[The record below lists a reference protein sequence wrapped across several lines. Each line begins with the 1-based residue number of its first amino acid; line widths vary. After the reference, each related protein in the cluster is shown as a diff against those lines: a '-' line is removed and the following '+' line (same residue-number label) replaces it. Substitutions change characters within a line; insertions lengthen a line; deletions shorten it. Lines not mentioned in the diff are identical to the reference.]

1 MKLKSLVAKCGSSM
15 VALALTVMATQFA
28 SRGCFYILYQ
38 PEEPKGLK
46 KFSKNK

>member
-1 MKLKSLVAKCGSSM
+1 MKLKSVVEKCGSSM

-28 SRGCFYILYQ
+28 SRGCCFLLYQ